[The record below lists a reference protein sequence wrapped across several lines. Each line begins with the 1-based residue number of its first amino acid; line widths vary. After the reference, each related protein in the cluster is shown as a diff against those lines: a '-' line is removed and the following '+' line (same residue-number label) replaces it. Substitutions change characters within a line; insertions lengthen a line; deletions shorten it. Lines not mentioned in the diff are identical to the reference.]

1 MLESNWKASPPLAI
15 LFCYNAS
22 SVKKSKDDFIFIF
35 NKDIVNIITFNWI
48 KIFWHLFISTGFIP
62 SQNSTSVLIAMILSD
77 VITTLSLILQLLFEI
92 IKLL

>member
-1 MLESNWKASPPLAI
+1 M
-15 LFCYNAS
+15 
-22 SVKKSKDDFIFIF
+22 KKSKDDFIFIF

-48 KIFWHLFISTGFIP
+48 KIFRHLFISTGFIP
-62 SQNSTSVLIAMILSD
+62 SQNSTTVLIAMISSD